1 MYWALGL
8 SIGVL
13 AGIWLYVAPLVGIAA
28 AWPCFVG
35 WALFFAAGGDHKA
48 IIKAG
53 APAISGILLAW
64 LAVVLMS
71 PLSFL
76 GQFTL
81 PIIIIPIAVI
91 MTVLAYIP
99 SLFSF
104 VPAQFAAAASY
115 FGVLSAAVVP
125 AYTPAGAV
133 IGVMIPIVCGVLLG
147 WLSAMLPKWLVP
159 GVMAP
164 KKT

>member
-13 AGIWLYVAPLVGIAA
+13 AGIWLWVAPMLGLVT
-28 AWPCFVG
+28 WPCFVG

-53 APAISGILLAW
+53 APSITGILLAW
-64 LAVVLMS
+64 LAVVLMA

-76 GQFTL
+76 GNFTL

-91 MTVLAYIP
+91 MTALAYIP
-99 SLFSF
+99 SLFAF

-115 FGVLSAAVVP
+115 FGVLGAAASP
-125 AYTPAGAV
+125 LFTSSTA
-133 IGVMIPIVCGVLLG
+133 ILGVMIPLICGVLLG
-147 WLSAMLPKWLVP
+147 WLSAMLPKWIVP
-159 GVMAP
+159 GVMSP
-164 KKT
+164 KKK